1 MRILKYKTDNGW
13 VSLYTYVLSLF
24 MRKSKNLSDI
34 ENKAEALENL
44 ELVGENI
51 TSHSHDSKYLPLI
64 QAAKDNA
71 INKVDELRLDT
82 NVEIRN
88 IKESIS
94 SSNTDIDTNLDKNM
108 IRVQSVAPT
117 DPVEGMIWFSTN
129 SANPIIS
136 VYTSGAW
143 IKYGAVWK

>member
-94 SSNTDIDTNLDKNM
+94 SSNTEIDTKLDKNM
-108 IRVQSVAPT
+108 IRVQSVVPT

>member
-64 QAAKDNA
+64 QAAEDNA

-94 SSNTDIDTNLDKNM
+94 SSNTEIDTKLDKNM
-108 IRVQSVAPT
+108 IRVQSVVPT
-117 DPVEGMIWFSTN
+117 EPVEGMIWFSTN

>member
-44 ELVGENI
+44 ELVGESI

-64 QAAKDNA
+64 QAAEDNA

-94 SSNTDIDTNLDKNM
+94 SSNTEIDTKLDKNM
-108 IRVQSVAPT
+108 IRVQSVVPT
-117 DPVEGMIWFSTN
+117 EPVEGMIWFSTN

>member
-1 MRILKYKTDNGW
+1 M
-13 VSLYTYVLSLF
+13 
-24 MRKSKNLSDI
+24 
-34 ENKAEALENL
+34 
-44 ELVGENI
+44 
-51 TSHSHDSKYLPLI
+51 
-64 QAAKDNA
+64 
-71 INKVDELRLDT
+71 
-82 NVEIRN
+82 EIRN

-94 SSNTDIDTNLDKNM
+94 SSNTEIDTKLDKNM
-108 IRVQSVAPT
+108 IRVQSVVPT

>member
-64 QAAKDNA
+64 QAAGDNA

-94 SSNTDIDTNLDKNM
+94 SSNTEIDTKLDKNM
-108 IRVQSVAPT
+108 IRVQSVVPT

>member
-64 QAAKDNA
+64 QAAEDNA

-94 SSNTDIDTNLDKNM
+94 SSNTEIDTKLDKNM
-108 IRVQSVAPT
+108 IRVQSVVPT

-136 VYTSGAW
+136 VYTSGVW